1 MLKAIFDIAYG
12 GNGLSFDEVD
22 RAEDGDALLGNDAEY
37 PLCLAYAA
45 LAVRHLAPD
54 FHPLL
59 LLGNAQRRLLSSD
72 STRAIHLH
80 RCGSPTVDSQLSKD
94 SFEFVADS

>member
-12 GNGLSFDEVD
+12 GKGLSFDEVD
-22 RAEDGDALLGNDAEY
+22 RAEDD

-80 RCGSPTVDSQLSKD
+80 RCGSPTVGCQLSKD